1 MFSDPWKSFGEPQ
14 RRKSSGRSFT
24 TETLER
30 RLYAGSLTGLPFLL
44 PASPL
49 ESLEDHPLLSSSAGA
64 AGGTV
69 ASAPPSLRVRYDF
82 RDQDGVR
89 NEISPEQLQLA
100 EQVLQCWQKVLGPG
114 IAFVRDTAS
123 PLDSILNIGVGSLD
137 VAQLPSR
144 SGGVL
149 GLGGGQLISDGGG
162 HAVRG
167 LVWLDHAE
175 DWTGGSSSTGGSVD
189 FLTVAAHETGH
200 ALGLP
205 DSSSGLMNGQFTG
218 PISGADLTV
227 AIEQA
232 VSSAVSQS
240 GGRNAGVAEG
250 SEGAGGAAAGS
261 ASAAQPVLRSGGG
274 LTLSP
279 LMDPQL
285 KAAEVKQL
293 LDRAS
298 AATSSDDAII
308 AVVDRNGRI
317 LGVRVEDGVTA
328 PDVQTLA
335 FMVDGAV
342 AKARTAAMFSSGDLN
357 LQSRGP
363 LTSRTI
369 RFISQ
374 STVTQR
380 EVQSNPNSLDPA
392 LQGPGFVAPI
402 GVGGHFP
409 PEILHTPP
417 VDLFAIE
424 HTNRDSLIHA
434 GPNGIRENGAGDDLM
449 LSSRFDADY
458 LPGKSLVIPESWGF
472 ASGLAPTQQSRGIA
486 TLPGGVP
493 LFRDSDTDADLT
505 GDTLVGGI
513 GVFFP
518 GSTGTADFEQGFVP
532 GQSTLNRLNAPRVLE
547 AEFIALAAAGGSIG
561 AATFASPVPEAIVGP
576 LGGVAPVSGIDLPF
590 GNITLVGIE
599 LEIVGPTPG
608 IQGVRDL
615 ISFSR
620 TLSPGVV
627 NGTDLPVTTGGDLQL
642 DGTAVPAEWLV
653 GPKNGAGITAADV
666 QQIIERGIA
675 AALKTRAAIRIPVG
689 NRTRMTFAV
698 TDLTGEVVGLY
709 RMTDATVFSLD
720 VAVAKARNTAYFARP
735 AGVEPADQVGGVA
748 PGTAL
753 SNRTFRFLAEPR
765 FPAGVDG
772 STPNE
777 FSILNPDRN
786 PNLNP
791 GTAEN
796 LGVPVIAAE
805 MHDTVLG
812 FDAFNPGRN
821 FQDASTDLKKQNGIV
836 FFPGSTPIYKAGQ
849 LVGGFG
855 VSGDGVDQD
864 DVVTFLGAQ
873 DFLPHQNGQV
883 SADETF
889 VDGVRLPFI
898 KFNRVPF
905 G

>member
-1 MFSDPWKSFGEPQ
+1 MFAHPWKFSRESL

-24 TETLER
+24 AESLES

-49 ESLEDHPLLSSSAGA
+49 ESLPEDPLTGGGA
-64 AGGTV
+64 ATSGLRDTAPTV
-69 ASAPPSLRVRYDF
+69 RVRYDF

-89 NEISPEQLQLA
+89 NEISPEQQQLA
-100 EQVLQCWQKVLGPG
+100 EQVLQGWQEVLGPG
-114 IAFVRDTAS
+114 ITFERDTS
-123 PLDSILNIGVGSLD
+123 SSLDSILNIGVGSLD

-149 GLGGGQLISDGGG
+149 GLGGGQLIPDGGG
-162 HAVRG
+162 HAIRG

-175 DWTGGSSSTGGSVD
+175 NWGGGTGGGAAGSPD

-205 DSSSGLMNGQFTG
+205 DSSSGLMSGQFSG
-218 PISGADLTV
+218 AISGARLTA

-232 VSSAVSQS
+232 VSSAVGPS
-240 GGRNAGVAEG
+240 GGAGAAGAEG
-250 SEGAGGAAAGS
+250 SADGGDADVS
-261 ASAAQPVLRSGGG
+261 AQPAIRTGGG
-274 LTLSP
+274 LTLLP
-279 LMDPQL
+279 LLDPQL

-298 AATSSDDAII
+298 AATASNDAII

-317 LGVRVEDGVTA
+317 LGVRVEDGVA
-328 PDVQTLA
+328 AADAETLA

-380 EVQSNPNSLDPA
+380 EVQSNPNSLDPVVR
-392 LQGPGFVAPI
+392 GPGFVAPI

-434 GPNGIRENGAGDDLM
+434 GPNGVRENGAGDDLT
-449 LSSRFDADY
+449 LSSRFDAQC
-458 LPGKSLVIPESWGF
+458 LPGKSLAIPESWGF
-472 ASGLAPTQQSRGIA
+472 VSGVAPMQQSRGIA

-518 GSTGTADFEQGFVP
+518 GSTGTADFEQGFVA
-532 GQSTLNRLNAPRVLE
+532 GQSTLERLNAPRVLE

-561 AATFASPVPEAIVGP
+561 AATFASPVPEAVVGP
-576 LGGVAPVSGIDLPF
+576 LGGVAPVAGLDLPF

-642 DGTAVPAEWLV
+642 DGAAVPDEWLV
-653 GPKNGAGITAADV
+653 GPKNGVGITAADV
-666 QQIIERGIA
+666 QQMIERGIA
-675 AALKTRAAIRIPVG
+675 AAVKTRAAIRIPVG

-698 TDLTGEVVGLY
+698 TDVTGEVVGLY

-720 VAVAKARNTAYFARP
+720 VAVAKARNTAYFAKP
-735 AGVEPADQVGGVA
+735 AALQPADQVLEWLRA
-748 PGTAL
+748 
-753 SNRTFRFLAEPR
+753 RR
-765 FPAGVDG
+765 FPIVR
-772 STPNE
+772 S
-777 FSILNPDRN
+777 
-786 PNLNP
+786 
-791 GTAEN
+791 
-796 LGVPVIAAE
+796 
-805 MHDTVLG
+805 G
-812 FDAFNPGRN
+812 FWP
-821 FQDASTDLKKQNGIV
+821 SHV
-836 FFPGSTPIYKAGQ
+836 FRLAWMVQSPIRIR
-849 LVGGFG
+849 F
-855 VSGDGVDQD
+855 
-864 DVVTFLGAQ
+864 
-873 DFLPHQNGQV
+873 
-883 SADETF
+883 
-889 VDGVRLPFI
+889 
-898 KFNRVPF
+898 
-905 G
+905 

>member
-1 MFSDPWKSFGEPQ
+1 MFRSSYSFRQ
-14 RRKSSGRSFT
+14 RPSRRTPKESLTSA
-24 TETLER
+24 ELLEH

-49 ESLEDHPLLSSSAGA
+49 PEIPASLDEVPALP
-64 AGGTV
+64 T
-69 ASAPPSLRVRYDF
+69 PSTPSTPSTIIRYDF
-82 RDQDGVR
+82 RDAGDVR
-89 NEISPEQLQLA
+89 NEITPAQQQLA
-100 EQVLQCWQKVLGPG
+100 EQALQGWQQALGPG
-114 IAFVRDTAS
+114 FSFQRDVTS

-137 VAQLPSR
+137 VALLPGHP
-144 SGGVL
+144 GGVL
-149 GLGGGQLISDGGG
+149 GVGGGLSQYDAGQHSI
-162 HAVRG
+162 HG
-167 LVWLDHAE
+167 LVWLDHTE
-175 DWTGGSSSTGGSVD
+175 DWNSGPD
-189 FLTVAAHETGH
+189 FLTTVAHETGH

-205 DSSSGLMNGQFTG
+205 DAQSGLMSGQLQQTVTADN
-218 PISGADLTV
+218 IVGA
-227 AIEQA
+227 IRQA
-232 VSSAVSQS
+232 VATAGLTLPSAAAPGTAATPNTATNAETSTPGETQPSLQSQS
-240 GGRNAGVAEG
+240 GI
-250 SEGAGGAAAGS
+250 
-261 ASAAQPVLRSGGG
+261 P
-274 LTLSP
+274 LSP
-279 LMDPQL
+279 LIDPQL
-285 KAAEVKQL
+285 KAAEVRQL

-298 AATSSDDAII
+298 AVSASNDAII

-328 PDVQTLA
+328 PDNQTLA

-342 AKARTAAMFSSGDLN
+342 AKARTAAMFSNGDPALG
-357 LQSRGP
+357 SRGP

-374 STVTQR
+374 STITQR
-380 EVQSNPNSLDPA
+380 EVQSNPNAADPT

-434 GPNGIRENGAGDDLM
+434 GFNGIRENGGGDDQL
-449 LSSRFDADY
+449 LTARFDAQF
-458 LPGKSLVIPESWGF
+458 LPGKSLATPESWGF
-472 ASGLAPTQQSRGIA
+472 VSGLAPTQQSRGIA
-486 TLPGGVP
+486 TLPGGIP
-493 LFRDSDTDADLT
+493 LFRDSDLDADLA

-532 GQSTLNRLNAPRVLE
+532 GQSPLDRLNAPRVLE
-547 AEFIALAAAGGSIG
+547 AEFIALAAAGGSLG
-561 AATFASPVPEAIVGP
+561 AATFTSPVPEAVVGP
-576 LGGVAPVSGIDLPF
+576 VAGVAPVPGIDLPF

-615 ISFSR
+615 INFGH
-620 TLSPGVV
+620 TLSPGAV
-627 NGTDLPVTTGGDLQL
+627 NGTDLPVNTGGDLQI
-642 DGTAVPAEWLV
+642 DGQSVPAEWLV
-653 GPKNGAGITAADV
+653 APKDGVGITAADV
-666 QQIIERGIA
+666 QQIIEAGIA
-675 AALKTRAAIRIPVG
+675 AAAKTRAAIRIPVG
-689 NRTRMTFAV
+689 NRTRMVLAV

-720 VAVAKARNTAYFARP
+720 VAVAKARNTTYYANPVALQ
-735 AGVEPADQVGGVA
+735 PADKVPDVA
-748 PGTAL
+748 PGTAF

-765 FPAGVDG
+765 YPAGVEG
-772 STPNE
+772 SKPPV
-777 FSILNPDRN
+777 FSTLNPDRN
-786 PNLNP
+786 PNINP

-796 LGVPVIAAE
+796 IGAPANSAD
-805 MHDTVLG
+805 MQDTVLG

-821 FQDASTDLKKQNGIV
+821 FQDSSTSLKKQNGIV
-836 FFPGSTPIYKAGQ
+836 FFPGSTPIYRNGQ
-849 LVGGFG
+849 LAGGFG

-864 DVVTFLGAQ
+864 DVVTFVGAQ
-873 DFLPHQNGQV
+873 GFLPQQHGNTPADQV
-883 SADETF
+883 AS
-889 VDGVRLPFI
+889 DGVRLPFI